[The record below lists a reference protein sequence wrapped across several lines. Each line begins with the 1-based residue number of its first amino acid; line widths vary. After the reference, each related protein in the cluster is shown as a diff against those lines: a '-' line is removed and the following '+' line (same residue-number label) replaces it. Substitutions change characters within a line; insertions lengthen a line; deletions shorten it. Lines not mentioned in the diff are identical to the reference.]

1 MLAMKYVYGD
11 YQDSSRHIMFVLVC
25 FISAILAVKE
35 YNIITQKEGIK
46 RLRDYS
52 TEKNNLLAEKN
63 KMLTVTMNN
72 EIRIATLSER
82 NRIAREIHDNVGHML
97 SRAILQLGAIMTV
110 YRKDTIYD
118 NLVPIKYSLDT
129 AMNNIR
135 ESVHDLHKDGFN
147 VKETAESILSALG
160 NYDIDPDFEA
170 EIEALMEKKH
180 YDMVFTVNYF
190 ALISN
195 TCQKMGV
202 KYVSWTCDNPLIS
215 MYHISV
221 FNDCNYIF
229 TFDKTNYLEFKE
241 MGVKHI
247 WYLPLAV
254 DVDRIDMILQKS
266 EDSVKYRGDIA
277 FVGSLYERNS
287 YDKIKNRLPEYLRG
301 YFDAVME
308 AQLNISG
315 ANIVEPMLT
324 TNILEQLQEYF
335 QLEKSEGSFSD
346 LGLIFQ
352 TTVLGFKIAEI
363 ERRRALI
370 ELSKHYRVNVY
381 SNSDVSD
388 LLRIQYC
395 GSVDYWSEMPK
406 VFRMSKINLNFTI
419 PNIKSGI
426 PLRIWDVLG
435 CGGFL
440 LTNYQAEIPYYFK
453 EGEDLVC
460 FDGLEDLCEK
470 VGYYLE
476 HEEERKRIAWNG
488 YHKVR
493 EKHSYIER
501 IHTILDTVAGE
512 DAK

>member
-1 MLAMKYVYGD
+1 M
-11 YQDSSRHIMFVLVC
+11 HILMYRWK
-25 FISAILAVKE
+25 A
-35 YNIITQKEGIK
+35 YNY
-46 RLRDYS
+46 RDIEQTFLLLGHTVDNIEQELGSYDVS
-52 TEKNNLLAEKN
+52 PGFERVIEEK
-63 KMLTVTMNN
+63 
-72 EIRIATLSER
+72 IRGT
-82 NRIAREIHDNVGHML
+82 
-97 SRAILQLGAIMTV
+97 
-110 YRKDTIYD
+110 
-118 NLVPIKYSLDT
+118 
-129 AMNNIR
+129 
-135 ESVHDLHKDGFN
+135 
-147 VKETAESILSALG
+147 
-160 NYDIDPDFEA
+160 
-170 EIEALMEKKH
+170 H

-190 ALISN
+190 PLISN
-195 TCQKMGV
+195 VCERTGV

-215 MYHISV
+215 MYHESV
-221 FNDCNYIF
+221 FHDCNYIF
-229 TFDKTNYLEFKE
+229 TFDKTNYLEFRG

-254 DVDRIDMILQKS
+254 DTERMDALLGAPEEVGTVGDEEAGSAPEEAGATGVAHEGMKTAGAVS
-266 EDSVKYRGDIA
+266 EEIGTAESVLAEIGKAGRRKAAQDTEMQKYRGDVA

-440 LTNYQAEIPYYFK
+440 LTNYQAEIPYYFN

-488 YHKVR
+488 YRKVR

-501 IHTILDTVAGE
+501 IRTILDTVAGE
-512 DAK
+512 DTK

>member
-1 MLAMKYVYGD
+1 MYRWKA
-11 YQDSSRHIMFVLVC
+11 
-25 FISAILAVKE
+25 
-35 YNIITQKEGIK
+35 YNY
-46 RLRDYS
+46 RDIEQTFLLLGHTVDNIEQELGSYDVS
-52 TEKNNLLAEKN
+52 PEFERVIEEK
-63 KMLTVTMNN
+63 
-72 EIRIATLSER
+72 IRGT
-82 NRIAREIHDNVGHML
+82 
-97 SRAILQLGAIMTV
+97 
-110 YRKDTIYD
+110 
-118 NLVPIKYSLDT
+118 
-129 AMNNIR
+129 
-135 ESVHDLHKDGFN
+135 
-147 VKETAESILSALG
+147 
-160 NYDIDPDFEA
+160 
-170 EIEALMEKKH
+170 H

-190 ALISN
+190 PLISN
-195 TCQKMGV
+195 VCERTGV

-215 MYHISV
+215 MYHESV
-221 FNDCNYIF
+221 FHACNYIF
-229 TFDKTNYLEFKE
+229 TFDKTNYLEFRG

-254 DVDRIDMILQKS
+254 DTERMDALLGAPEKPERRNATQDS
-266 EDSVKYRGDIA
+266 EMRKYRGDVA

-370 ELSKHYRVNVY
+370 ELSKHYKVNVY

>member
-1 MLAMKYVYGD
+1 M
-11 YQDSSRHIMFVLVC
+11 HILMYRWK
-25 FISAILAVKE
+25 A
-35 YNIITQKEGIK
+35 YNY
-46 RLRDYS
+46 RDIEQTFLLLGHTVDNIEQELGSYDVS
-52 TEKNNLLAEKN
+52 PEFERVIEEK
-63 KMLTVTMNN
+63 
-72 EIRIATLSER
+72 IRGT
-82 NRIAREIHDNVGHML
+82 
-97 SRAILQLGAIMTV
+97 
-110 YRKDTIYD
+110 
-118 NLVPIKYSLDT
+118 
-129 AMNNIR
+129 
-135 ESVHDLHKDGFN
+135 
-147 VKETAESILSALG
+147 
-160 NYDIDPDFEA
+160 
-170 EIEALMEKKH
+170 H

-190 ALISN
+190 PLISN
-195 TCQKMGV
+195 VCERTGV
-202 KYVSWTCDNPLIS
+202 KYISWTCDNPLIS
-215 MYHISV
+215 MYHESV
-221 FNDCNYIF
+221 FHACNYIF
-229 TFDKTNYLEFKE
+229 TFDKTNYLEFRG

-254 DVDRIDMILQKS
+254 DTERMDALLGAPEEAGRWKAAQDPEMR
-266 EDSVKYRGDIA
+266 KYRGDVA

-370 ELSKHYRVNVY
+370 ELSKHYKVNVY

-460 FDGLEDLCEK
+460 FDSLEDLCEK

-488 YHKVR
+488 YRKVR

-501 IHTILDTVAGE
+501 IRTILDTVACE

>member
-1 MLAMKYVYGD
+1 M
-11 YQDSSRHIMFVLVC
+11 HILMYRWK
-25 FISAILAVKE
+25 A
-35 YNIITQKEGIK
+35 YNY
-46 RLRDYS
+46 RDIEQTFLLLGHTVDNIEQELGSYDVS
-52 TEKNNLLAEKN
+52 PEFERVIEEK
-63 KMLTVTMNN
+63 
-72 EIRIATLSER
+72 IRGT
-82 NRIAREIHDNVGHML
+82 
-97 SRAILQLGAIMTV
+97 
-110 YRKDTIYD
+110 
-118 NLVPIKYSLDT
+118 
-129 AMNNIR
+129 
-135 ESVHDLHKDGFN
+135 
-147 VKETAESILSALG
+147 
-160 NYDIDPDFEA
+160 
-170 EIEALMEKKH
+170 H

-190 ALISN
+190 PLISN
-195 TCQKMGV
+195 VCERTGV

-215 MYHISV
+215 MYHESV
-221 FNDCNYIF
+221 FHDCNYIF
-229 TFDKTNYLEFKE
+229 TFDKTNYLEFRE

-254 DVDRIDMILQKS
+254 DTERMDALLGVPEEVGRWKVAQDPEMQ
-266 EDSVKYRGDIA
+266 KYRGDVA

-370 ELSKHYRVNVY
+370 ELSKHHRVNVY

>member
-1 MLAMKYVYGD
+1 M
-11 YQDSSRHIMFVLVC
+11 HILMYRWK
-25 FISAILAVKE
+25 A
-35 YNIITQKEGIK
+35 YNY
-46 RLRDYS
+46 RDIEQTFLLLGHTVDNIEQELGSYDVS
-52 TEKNNLLAEKN
+52 PGFERVIEEK
-63 KMLTVTMNN
+63 
-72 EIRIATLSER
+72 IRGT
-82 NRIAREIHDNVGHML
+82 
-97 SRAILQLGAIMTV
+97 
-110 YRKDTIYD
+110 
-118 NLVPIKYSLDT
+118 
-129 AMNNIR
+129 
-135 ESVHDLHKDGFN
+135 
-147 VKETAESILSALG
+147 
-160 NYDIDPDFEA
+160 
-170 EIEALMEKKH
+170 H

-190 ALISN
+190 PLISN
-195 TCQKMGV
+195 VCERTGV

-215 MYHISV
+215 MYHESV
-221 FNDCNYIF
+221 FHDCNYIF
-229 TFDKTNYLEFKE
+229 TFDKTNYLEFRG

-254 DVDRIDMILQKS
+254 DTERMDALLGAPEEIGTA
-266 EDSVKYRGDIA
+266 ESVLVEIGKAGRRKAAQDTEMQKYRGDVA

-335 QLEKSEGSFSD
+335 QLEKSDGSFSD

-370 ELSKHYRVNVY
+370 ELSKHYKVNVY

-488 YHKVR
+488 YRKVR

-501 IHTILDTVAGE
+501 IHIILDTVACEG
-512 DAK
+512 AK

>member
-1 MLAMKYVYGD
+1 M
-11 YQDSSRHIMFVLVC
+11 HILMYRWK
-25 FISAILAVKE
+25 A
-35 YNIITQKEGIK
+35 YNY
-46 RLRDYS
+46 RDIEQTFLLLGHTVDNIEQELGSYDVS
-52 TEKNNLLAEKN
+52 PEFERVIEEK
-63 KMLTVTMNN
+63 
-72 EIRIATLSER
+72 IRGT
-82 NRIAREIHDNVGHML
+82 
-97 SRAILQLGAIMTV
+97 
-110 YRKDTIYD
+110 
-118 NLVPIKYSLDT
+118 
-129 AMNNIR
+129 
-135 ESVHDLHKDGFN
+135 
-147 VKETAESILSALG
+147 
-160 NYDIDPDFEA
+160 
-170 EIEALMEKKH
+170 H

-190 ALISN
+190 PLISN
-195 TCQKMGV
+195 VCERTGV

-215 MYHISV
+215 MYHESV
-221 FNDCNYIF
+221 FHACNYIF
-229 TFDKTNYLEFKE
+229 TFDKTNYLEFRG

-254 DVDRIDMILQKS
+254 DTERMDALLGAPEKPERRNATQDS
-266 EDSVKYRGDIA
+266 EMRKYRGDVA

-453 EGEDLVC
+453 GGEDLVC
-460 FDGLEDLCEK
+460 FDSLEDLCEK

-488 YHKVR
+488 YRKVR

-501 IHTILDTVAGE
+501 IRTILDTVACE

>member
-1 MLAMKYVYGD
+1 M
-11 YQDSSRHIMFVLVC
+11 HILMYRWK
-25 FISAILAVKE
+25 A
-35 YNIITQKEGIK
+35 YNY
-46 RLRDYS
+46 RDIEQTFLLLGHTVDNIEQELGSYDVS
-52 TEKNNLLAEKN
+52 PEFERVIEEK
-63 KMLTVTMNN
+63 
-72 EIRIATLSER
+72 IRGT
-82 NRIAREIHDNVGHML
+82 
-97 SRAILQLGAIMTV
+97 
-110 YRKDTIYD
+110 
-118 NLVPIKYSLDT
+118 
-129 AMNNIR
+129 
-135 ESVHDLHKDGFN
+135 
-147 VKETAESILSALG
+147 
-160 NYDIDPDFEA
+160 
-170 EIEALMEKKH
+170 H

-190 ALISN
+190 PLISN
-195 TCQKMGV
+195 VCERTGV
-202 KYVSWTCDNPLIS
+202 NYVSWTCDNPLIS
-215 MYHISV
+215 MYHESV
-221 FNDCNYIF
+221 FHDCNYIF
-229 TFDKTNYLEFKE
+229 TFDKTNYLEFRG

-254 DVDRIDMILQKS
+254 DTERMDALLGAPEEAGRRNATQ
-266 EDSVKYRGDIA
+266 DSKMRKYRGDVA

-370 ELSKHYRVNVY
+370 ELSKHYKVNVY

-460 FDGLEDLCEK
+460 FDSLEDLCEK

-488 YHKVR
+488 YRKVR

-501 IHTILDTVAGE
+501 IRTILDTVAGE

>member
-1 MLAMKYVYGD
+1 M
-11 YQDSSRHIMFVLVC
+11 HILMYRWK
-25 FISAILAVKE
+25 A
-35 YNIITQKEGIK
+35 YNY
-46 RLRDYS
+46 RDIEQTFLLLGHTVDNIEQELGSYDVS
-52 TEKNNLLAEKN
+52 PEFERVIEEK
-63 KMLTVTMNN
+63 
-72 EIRIATLSER
+72 IRGT
-82 NRIAREIHDNVGHML
+82 
-97 SRAILQLGAIMTV
+97 
-110 YRKDTIYD
+110 
-118 NLVPIKYSLDT
+118 
-129 AMNNIR
+129 
-135 ESVHDLHKDGFN
+135 
-147 VKETAESILSALG
+147 
-160 NYDIDPDFEA
+160 
-170 EIEALMEKKH
+170 H

-190 ALISN
+190 PLISN
-195 TCQKMGV
+195 VCERTGV

-215 MYHISV
+215 MYHESV
-221 FNDCNYIF
+221 FHACNYIF
-229 TFDKTNYLEFKE
+229 TFDKTNYLEFSG

-254 DVDRIDMILQKS
+254 DTERMDALLGAPEKPERRNATQDS
-266 EDSVKYRGDIA
+266 EMRKYRGDVA

>member
-1 MLAMKYVYGD
+1 M
-11 YQDSSRHIMFVLVC
+11 HILMYRWK
-25 FISAILAVKE
+25 A
-35 YNIITQKEGIK
+35 YNY
-46 RLRDYS
+46 RDIEQTFLLLGHTVDNIEQELGSYDVS
-52 TEKNNLLAEKN
+52 PEFERVIEEK
-63 KMLTVTMNN
+63 
-72 EIRIATLSER
+72 IRGT
-82 NRIAREIHDNVGHML
+82 
-97 SRAILQLGAIMTV
+97 
-110 YRKDTIYD
+110 
-118 NLVPIKYSLDT
+118 
-129 AMNNIR
+129 
-135 ESVHDLHKDGFN
+135 
-147 VKETAESILSALG
+147 
-160 NYDIDPDFEA
+160 
-170 EIEALMEKKH
+170 H

-190 ALISN
+190 PLISN
-195 TCQKMGV
+195 VCERTGV

-215 MYHISV
+215 MYHESV
-221 FNDCNYIF
+221 FHDCNYIF
-229 TFDKTNYLEFKE
+229 TFDKTNYLEFRG

-254 DVDRIDMILQKS
+254 DTERMDALLGVPEEVGRWKVAQDPEMQ
-266 EDSVKYRGDIA
+266 KYRGDVA

-370 ELSKHYRVNVY
+370 ELSKHYKVNVY

>member
-1 MLAMKYVYGD
+1 M
-11 YQDSSRHIMFVLVC
+11 HILMYRWK
-25 FISAILAVKE
+25 A
-35 YNIITQKEGIK
+35 YNY
-46 RLRDYS
+46 RDIEQTFLLLGHTVDNIEQELGSYDVS
-52 TEKNNLLAEKN
+52 PEFERVIEEK
-63 KMLTVTMNN
+63 
-72 EIRIATLSER
+72 IRGT
-82 NRIAREIHDNVGHML
+82 
-97 SRAILQLGAIMTV
+97 
-110 YRKDTIYD
+110 
-118 NLVPIKYSLDT
+118 
-129 AMNNIR
+129 
-135 ESVHDLHKDGFN
+135 
-147 VKETAESILSALG
+147 
-160 NYDIDPDFEA
+160 
-170 EIEALMEKKH
+170 H

-190 ALISN
+190 PLISN
-195 TCQKMGV
+195 VCERTGV

-215 MYHISV
+215 MYHESV
-221 FNDCNYIF
+221 FHDCNYIF
-229 TFDKTNYLEFKE
+229 TFDKTNYLEFRG

-254 DVDRIDMILQKS
+254 DTERMDALLGAPEEIGTA
-266 EDSVKYRGDIA
+266 ESVPAEIGKAGRRKAAQDPEMQKYRGDVA

-335 QLEKSEGSFSD
+335 QLEKSDGSFSD

-370 ELSKHYRVNVY
+370 ELSKHYKVNVY

-388 LLRIQYC
+388 LLRIRYC

-488 YHKVR
+488 CRKVR

-501 IHTILDTVAGE
+501 IHIILDTVACEG
-512 DAK
+512 AK

>member
-1 MLAMKYVYGD
+1 M
-11 YQDSSRHIMFVLVC
+11 HILMYRWK
-25 FISAILAVKE
+25 A
-35 YNIITQKEGIK
+35 YNY
-46 RLRDYS
+46 RDIEQTFLLLGHTVDNIEQELGSYDVS
-52 TEKNNLLAEKN
+52 PEFERVIEEK
-63 KMLTVTMNN
+63 
-72 EIRIATLSER
+72 IRGT
-82 NRIAREIHDNVGHML
+82 
-97 SRAILQLGAIMTV
+97 
-110 YRKDTIYD
+110 
-118 NLVPIKYSLDT
+118 
-129 AMNNIR
+129 
-135 ESVHDLHKDGFN
+135 
-147 VKETAESILSALG
+147 
-160 NYDIDPDFEA
+160 
-170 EIEALMEKKH
+170 H

-190 ALISN
+190 PLISN
-195 TCQKMGV
+195 VCERTGV

-215 MYHISV
+215 MYHESV
-221 FNDCNYIF
+221 FHDCNYIF
-229 TFDKTNYLEFKE
+229 TFDKTNYLEFRG

-254 DVDRIDMILQKS
+254 DTERMDALLGAPEEAGRRKAAQDPEIQ
-266 EDSVKYRGDIA
+266 KYRGDVA

>member
-1 MLAMKYVYGD
+1 M
-11 YQDSSRHIMFVLVC
+11 HILMYRWK
-25 FISAILAVKE
+25 A
-35 YNIITQKEGIK
+35 YNY
-46 RLRDYS
+46 RDIEQTFLLIGHTVDNIEQELGSYDVS
-52 TEKNNLLAEKN
+52 PEFERVIEEK
-63 KMLTVTMNN
+63 
-72 EIRIATLSER
+72 IRGT
-82 NRIAREIHDNVGHML
+82 
-97 SRAILQLGAIMTV
+97 
-110 YRKDTIYD
+110 
-118 NLVPIKYSLDT
+118 
-129 AMNNIR
+129 
-135 ESVHDLHKDGFN
+135 
-147 VKETAESILSALG
+147 
-160 NYDIDPDFEA
+160 
-170 EIEALMEKKH
+170 H

-190 ALISN
+190 PLISN
-195 TCQKMGV
+195 VCERTGV

-215 MYHISV
+215 MYHESV
-221 FNDCNYIF
+221 FHDCNYIF
-229 TFDKTNYLEFKE
+229 TFDKTNYLEFRG

-254 DVDRIDMILQKS
+254 DTERMDALLGAPEEVRTAGAAHEGMKTAGTVPEEIGTA
-266 EDSVKYRGDIA
+266 ESVPAEIGKAGRRKAAQDPEMQKYRGDVA

-335 QLEKSEGSFSD
+335 QLEKSDGSFSD

-370 ELSKHYRVNVY
+370 ELSKHYKVNVY

-440 LTNYQAEIPYYFK
+440 LTNYQAEIPYYFN

-488 YHKVR
+488 YRKVR

-501 IHTILDTVAGE
+501 IHTILDTVACE

>member
-1 MLAMKYVYGD
+1 M
-11 YQDSSRHIMFVLVC
+11 HILMYRWK
-25 FISAILAVKE
+25 A
-35 YNIITQKEGIK
+35 YNY
-46 RLRDYS
+46 RDIEQTFLLLGHTVDNIEQELGSYDVS
-52 TEKNNLLAEKN
+52 PEFERVIEEK
-63 KMLTVTMNN
+63 
-72 EIRIATLSER
+72 IRGT
-82 NRIAREIHDNVGHML
+82 
-97 SRAILQLGAIMTV
+97 
-110 YRKDTIYD
+110 
-118 NLVPIKYSLDT
+118 
-129 AMNNIR
+129 
-135 ESVHDLHKDGFN
+135 
-147 VKETAESILSALG
+147 
-160 NYDIDPDFEA
+160 
-170 EIEALMEKKH
+170 H

-190 ALISN
+190 PLISN
-195 TCQKMGV
+195 VCERTGV
-202 KYVSWTCDNPLIS
+202 KYISWTCDNPLIS
-215 MYHISV
+215 MYHESV
-221 FNDCNYIF
+221 FHACNYIF
-229 TFDKTNYLEFKE
+229 TFDKTNYLEFRG

-254 DVDRIDMILQKS
+254 DTERMDALLGAPEEAGRWKAAQDPEMR
-266 EDSVKYRGDIA
+266 KYRGDVA

-287 YDKIKNRLPEYLRG
+287 YDKIKSRLPEYLRG

-370 ELSKHYRVNVY
+370 ELSKHYKVNVY

-488 YHKVR
+488 YRKVR

-501 IHTILDTVAGE
+501 IRTILDTVAGE
-512 DAK
+512 DTK

>member
-1 MLAMKYVYGD
+1 M
-11 YQDSSRHIMFVLVC
+11 HILMYRWK
-25 FISAILAVKE
+25 A
-35 YNIITQKEGIK
+35 YNY
-46 RLRDYS
+46 RDIEQTFLLLGHTVDNIEQELGSYDVS
-52 TEKNNLLAEKN
+52 PEFERVIEEK
-63 KMLTVTMNN
+63 
-72 EIRIATLSER
+72 IRGT
-82 NRIAREIHDNVGHML
+82 
-97 SRAILQLGAIMTV
+97 
-110 YRKDTIYD
+110 
-118 NLVPIKYSLDT
+118 
-129 AMNNIR
+129 
-135 ESVHDLHKDGFN
+135 
-147 VKETAESILSALG
+147 
-160 NYDIDPDFEA
+160 
-170 EIEALMEKKH
+170 H

-190 ALISN
+190 PLISN
-195 TCQKMGV
+195 VCERTGV

-215 MYHISV
+215 MYHESV
-221 FNDCNYIF
+221 FHDCNYIF
-229 TFDKTNYLEFKE
+229 TFDKTNYLEFRE

-254 DVDRIDMILQKS
+254 DTERMDALLGVPEEVGRWKVAQDPEMQ
-266 EDSVKYRGDIA
+266 KYRGDVA

-315 ANIVEPMLT
+315 ANIVESMLT

>member
-1 MLAMKYVYGD
+1 M
-11 YQDSSRHIMFVLVC
+11 HILMYRWK
-25 FISAILAVKE
+25 A
-35 YNIITQKEGIK
+35 YNY
-46 RLRDYS
+46 RDIEQTFLLLGHTVDNIEQELGSYDVS
-52 TEKNNLLAEKN
+52 PEFERVIEEK
-63 KMLTVTMNN
+63 
-72 EIRIATLSER
+72 IRGT
-82 NRIAREIHDNVGHML
+82 
-97 SRAILQLGAIMTV
+97 
-110 YRKDTIYD
+110 
-118 NLVPIKYSLDT
+118 
-129 AMNNIR
+129 
-135 ESVHDLHKDGFN
+135 
-147 VKETAESILSALG
+147 
-160 NYDIDPDFEA
+160 
-170 EIEALMEKKH
+170 H

-190 ALISN
+190 PLISN
-195 TCQKMGV
+195 VCARTGV

-215 MYHISV
+215 MYHESV
-221 FNDCNYIF
+221 FHACNYIF
-229 TFDKTNYLEFKE
+229 TFDKTNYLEFRG

-254 DVDRIDMILQKS
+254 DTERMDALLGAPEKPERRNATQDS
-266 EDSVKYRGDIA
+266 EMRKYRGDVA

-460 FDGLEDLCEK
+460 FDSLEDLCEK

-488 YHKVR
+488 YRKVR

-501 IHTILDTVAGE
+501 IRTILDTVACE

>member
-1 MLAMKYVYGD
+1 M
-11 YQDSSRHIMFVLVC
+11 HILMYRWK
-25 FISAILAVKE
+25 A
-35 YNIITQKEGIK
+35 YNY
-46 RLRDYS
+46 RDIEQTFLLLGHTVDNIEQELGSYDVS
-52 TEKNNLLAEKN
+52 PEFERVIEEK
-63 KMLTVTMNN
+63 
-72 EIRIATLSER
+72 IRGT
-82 NRIAREIHDNVGHML
+82 
-97 SRAILQLGAIMTV
+97 
-110 YRKDTIYD
+110 
-118 NLVPIKYSLDT
+118 
-129 AMNNIR
+129 
-135 ESVHDLHKDGFN
+135 
-147 VKETAESILSALG
+147 
-160 NYDIDPDFEA
+160 
-170 EIEALMEKKH
+170 H

-190 ALISN
+190 PLISN
-195 TCQKMGV
+195 VCERTGV

-215 MYHISV
+215 MYHESV
-221 FNDCNYIF
+221 FHACNYIF
-229 TFDKTNYLEFKE
+229 TFDKTNYLEFRG

-254 DVDRIDMILQKS
+254 DTERMDALLGAPEKPERRNATQDS
-266 EDSVKYRGDIA
+266 EMRKYRGDVA

-460 FDGLEDLCEK
+460 FDSLEDLCEK

>member
-1 MLAMKYVYGD
+1 M
-11 YQDSSRHIMFVLVC
+11 HILMYRWK
-25 FISAILAVKE
+25 A
-35 YNIITQKEGIK
+35 YNY
-46 RLRDYS
+46 RDIEQTFLLLGHTVDNIEQELGSYDVS
-52 TEKNNLLAEKN
+52 PEFERVIEEK
-63 KMLTVTMNN
+63 
-72 EIRIATLSER
+72 IRGT
-82 NRIAREIHDNVGHML
+82 
-97 SRAILQLGAIMTV
+97 
-110 YRKDTIYD
+110 
-118 NLVPIKYSLDT
+118 
-129 AMNNIR
+129 
-135 ESVHDLHKDGFN
+135 
-147 VKETAESILSALG
+147 
-160 NYDIDPDFEA
+160 
-170 EIEALMEKKH
+170 H

-190 ALISN
+190 PLISN
-195 TCQKMGV
+195 VCERTGV

-215 MYHISV
+215 MYHESV
-221 FNDCNYIF
+221 FHACNYIF
-229 TFDKTNYLEFKE
+229 TFDKTNYLEFRG

-254 DVDRIDMILQKS
+254 DTERMDALLGAPEKPERRNATQDS
-266 EDSVKYRGDIA
+266 EMRKYRGDVA

-370 ELSKHYRVNVY
+370 ELSKHYKVNVY

-395 GSVDYWSEMPK
+395 GAVDYWSEMPK

-488 YHKVR
+488 YRKVR

-501 IHTILDTVAGE
+501 IRTILDTVAGE

>member
-1 MLAMKYVYGD
+1 M
-11 YQDSSRHIMFVLVC
+11 HILMYRWK
-25 FISAILAVKE
+25 A
-35 YNIITQKEGIK
+35 YNY
-46 RLRDYS
+46 RDIEQTFLLLGHTVDNIEQELGSYDVS
-52 TEKNNLLAEKN
+52 PEFERVIEEK
-63 KMLTVTMNN
+63 
-72 EIRIATLSER
+72 IRGT
-82 NRIAREIHDNVGHML
+82 
-97 SRAILQLGAIMTV
+97 
-110 YRKDTIYD
+110 
-118 NLVPIKYSLDT
+118 
-129 AMNNIR
+129 
-135 ESVHDLHKDGFN
+135 
-147 VKETAESILSALG
+147 
-160 NYDIDPDFEA
+160 
-170 EIEALMEKKH
+170 H

-190 ALISN
+190 PLISN
-195 TCQKMGV
+195 VCERTGV

-215 MYHISV
+215 MYHESV
-221 FNDCNYIF
+221 FHACNYIF
-229 TFDKTNYLEFKE
+229 TFDKTNYLEFRG

-254 DVDRIDMILQKS
+254 DTERMDALLGAPEKPERRNATQDS
-266 EDSVKYRGDIA
+266 EMRKYRGDVA

-488 YHKVR
+488 YRKVW

-501 IHTILDTVAGE
+501 IRTILDTVAGE

>member
-1 MLAMKYVYGD
+1 M
-11 YQDSSRHIMFVLVC
+11 HILMYRWK
-25 FISAILAVKE
+25 A
-35 YNIITQKEGIK
+35 YNY
-46 RLRDYS
+46 RDIEQTFLLLGHTVDNIEQELGSYDVS
-52 TEKNNLLAEKN
+52 PEFERVIEEK
-63 KMLTVTMNN
+63 
-72 EIRIATLSER
+72 IRGT
-82 NRIAREIHDNVGHML
+82 
-97 SRAILQLGAIMTV
+97 
-110 YRKDTIYD
+110 
-118 NLVPIKYSLDT
+118 
-129 AMNNIR
+129 
-135 ESVHDLHKDGFN
+135 
-147 VKETAESILSALG
+147 
-160 NYDIDPDFEA
+160 
-170 EIEALMEKKH
+170 H

-190 ALISN
+190 PLISN
-195 TCQKMGV
+195 VCERTGV

-215 MYHISV
+215 MYHESV
-221 FNDCNYIF
+221 FHACNYIF
-229 TFDKTNYLEFKE
+229 TFDKTNYLEFRG

-254 DVDRIDMILQKS
+254 DTERMDALLGAPEKPERRNATQDS
-266 EDSVKYRGDIA
+266 EMRKYRGDVA

-501 IHTILDTVAGE
+501 IHTMQDTVACE

>member
-1 MLAMKYVYGD
+1 M
-11 YQDSSRHIMFVLVC
+11 HILMYRWK
-25 FISAILAVKE
+25 A
-35 YNIITQKEGIK
+35 YNY
-46 RLRDYS
+46 RDIEQTFLLLGHTVDNIEQELGSYDVS
-52 TEKNNLLAEKN
+52 PEFERVIEEK
-63 KMLTVTMNN
+63 
-72 EIRIATLSER
+72 IRGT
-82 NRIAREIHDNVGHML
+82 
-97 SRAILQLGAIMTV
+97 
-110 YRKDTIYD
+110 
-118 NLVPIKYSLDT
+118 
-129 AMNNIR
+129 
-135 ESVHDLHKDGFN
+135 
-147 VKETAESILSALG
+147 
-160 NYDIDPDFEA
+160 
-170 EIEALMEKKH
+170 H

-190 ALISN
+190 PLISN
-195 TCQKMGV
+195 VCERTGV

-215 MYHISV
+215 MYHESV
-221 FNDCNYIF
+221 FHACNYIF
-229 TFDKTNYLEFKE
+229 TFDKTNYLEFRG

-254 DVDRIDMILQKS
+254 DTERMDALLGAPE
-266 EDSVKYRGDIA
+266 EDGTTGIVRKGMKTAGTVPEGTGEAGRRKAAQDPEMQKYRGDVA

-324 TNILEQLQEYF
+324 TNILEQLLEYF

-370 ELSKHYRVNVY
+370 ELSKHYKVNVY

-488 YHKVR
+488 YRKVR

-501 IHTILDTVAGE
+501 IRTILDTVAGE

>member
-1 MLAMKYVYGD
+1 M
-11 YQDSSRHIMFVLVC
+11 HILMYRWK
-25 FISAILAVKE
+25 A
-35 YNIITQKEGIK
+35 YNY
-46 RLRDYS
+46 RDIEQTFLLLGHTVDNIEQELGSYDVS
-52 TEKNNLLAEKN
+52 PEFERVIEEK
-63 KMLTVTMNN
+63 
-72 EIRIATLSER
+72 IRGT
-82 NRIAREIHDNVGHML
+82 
-97 SRAILQLGAIMTV
+97 
-110 YRKDTIYD
+110 
-118 NLVPIKYSLDT
+118 
-129 AMNNIR
+129 
-135 ESVHDLHKDGFN
+135 
-147 VKETAESILSALG
+147 
-160 NYDIDPDFEA
+160 
-170 EIEALMEKKH
+170 H

-190 ALISN
+190 PLISN
-195 TCQKMGV
+195 VCERTGV
-202 KYVSWTCDNPLIS
+202 NYVSWTCDNPLIS
-215 MYHISV
+215 MYHESV
-221 FNDCNYIF
+221 FHACNYIF
-229 TFDKTNYLEFKE
+229 TFDKTNYLEFRG

-254 DVDRIDMILQKS
+254 DTERMDALLGAPEEAGRWKAAQDPEMQ
-266 EDSVKYRGDIA
+266 KYRGDVA

-370 ELSKHYRVNVY
+370 ELSKHYKVNVY

-419 PNIKSGI
+419 PNINSGI

-488 YHKVR
+488 YRKVR

-501 IHTILDTVAGE
+501 IRTILDTVAGE
-512 DAK
+512 DTK

>member
-1 MLAMKYVYGD
+1 M
-11 YQDSSRHIMFVLVC
+11 HILMYRWK
-25 FISAILAVKE
+25 A
-35 YNIITQKEGIK
+35 YNY
-46 RLRDYS
+46 RDIEQTFLLLGHTVDNIEQELGSYDVS
-52 TEKNNLLAEKN
+52 PEFERVIEEK
-63 KMLTVTMNN
+63 
-72 EIRIATLSER
+72 IRGT
-82 NRIAREIHDNVGHML
+82 
-97 SRAILQLGAIMTV
+97 
-110 YRKDTIYD
+110 
-118 NLVPIKYSLDT
+118 
-129 AMNNIR
+129 
-135 ESVHDLHKDGFN
+135 
-147 VKETAESILSALG
+147 
-160 NYDIDPDFEA
+160 
-170 EIEALMEKKH
+170 H

-190 ALISN
+190 PLISN
-195 TCQKMGV
+195 VCERTGV
-202 KYVSWTCDNPLIS
+202 KYISWTCDNPLIS
-215 MYHISV
+215 MYHESV
-221 FNDCNYIF
+221 FHDCNYIF
-229 TFDKTNYLEFKE
+229 TFDKTNYLEFRG

-254 DVDRIDMILQKS
+254 DTERMDALLGVPEEAGRRKAAQDPEMQ
-266 EDSVKYRGDIA
+266 KYRGDVA

-370 ELSKHYRVNVY
+370 ELSKHYKVNVY

>member
-1 MLAMKYVYGD
+1 M
-11 YQDSSRHIMFVLVC
+11 HILMYRWK
-25 FISAILAVKE
+25 A
-35 YNIITQKEGIK
+35 YNY
-46 RLRDYS
+46 RDIEQTFLLLGHTVDNIEQELGSYDVS
-52 TEKNNLLAEKN
+52 PEFERVIEEK
-63 KMLTVTMNN
+63 
-72 EIRIATLSER
+72 IRGT
-82 NRIAREIHDNVGHML
+82 
-97 SRAILQLGAIMTV
+97 
-110 YRKDTIYD
+110 
-118 NLVPIKYSLDT
+118 
-129 AMNNIR
+129 
-135 ESVHDLHKDGFN
+135 
-147 VKETAESILSALG
+147 
-160 NYDIDPDFEA
+160 
-170 EIEALMEKKH
+170 H

-190 ALISN
+190 PLISN
-195 TCQKMGV
+195 VCERTGV
-202 KYVSWTCDNPLIS
+202 KYISWTCDNPLIS
-215 MYHISV
+215 MYHESV
-221 FNDCNYIF
+221 FHACNYIF
-229 TFDKTNYLEFKE
+229 TFDKTNYLEFRG

-254 DVDRIDMILQKS
+254 DTERMDALLGAPEEAGRWKAAQDPEMR
-266 EDSVKYRGDIA
+266 KYRGDVA

-370 ELSKHYRVNVY
+370 ELSKHYKVNVY

-388 LLRIQYC
+388 LLQIQYC

-501 IHTILDTVAGE
+501 IRTILDTVAGE

>member
-1 MLAMKYVYGD
+1 M
-11 YQDSSRHIMFVLVC
+11 HILMYRWK
-25 FISAILAVKE
+25 A
-35 YNIITQKEGIK
+35 YNY
-46 RLRDYS
+46 RDIEQTFLLLGHTVDNIEQELGSYDVS
-52 TEKNNLLAEKN
+52 PEFERVIEEK
-63 KMLTVTMNN
+63 
-72 EIRIATLSER
+72 IRGT
-82 NRIAREIHDNVGHML
+82 
-97 SRAILQLGAIMTV
+97 
-110 YRKDTIYD
+110 
-118 NLVPIKYSLDT
+118 
-129 AMNNIR
+129 
-135 ESVHDLHKDGFN
+135 
-147 VKETAESILSALG
+147 
-160 NYDIDPDFEA
+160 
-170 EIEALMEKKH
+170 H

-190 ALISN
+190 PLISN
-195 TCQKMGV
+195 VCERTGV

-215 MYHISV
+215 MYHESV
-221 FNDCNYIF
+221 FHACNYIF
-229 TFDKTNYLEFKE
+229 TFDKTNYLEFRG

-254 DVDRIDMILQKS
+254 DTERMDALLGAPE
-266 EDSVKYRGDIA
+266 EDGTTGIVRKGMKTAGTVPEGTGEAGRRKAAQDPEMQKYRGDVA
-277 FVGSLYERNS
+277 FAGSLYERNS

-370 ELSKHYRVNVY
+370 ELSKHYKVNVY

-488 YHKVR
+488 YRKVR

-501 IHTILDTVAGE
+501 IRTILDTVAGE